1 MDDLKRKEKLNKLN
15 EICKRVNNLAECGA
29 YGKNYVT
36 RLVAEVVYQYI
47 DLLEDI
53 DTNDDGWTSINNPP
67 IKDGSY
73 LICTKKGSVCTA
85 RFYTSMNKF
94 SSRIH
99 NSVMY
104 WMPLPK
110 PPSYIDTRKEYK

>member
-1 MDDLKRKEKLNKLN
+1 MDDLKRKEKIDKLN
-15 EICKRVNNLAECGA
+15 EICKKVNNLAECGT
-29 YGKNYVT
+29 YGKRYVT
-36 RLVAEVVYQYI
+36 QLVAEVVYQYI
-47 DLLEDI
+47 NLLEDVDDI
-53 DTNDDGWTSINNPP
+53 DDGWTSIDNPP

-94 SSRIH
+94 SSRI
-99 NSVMY
+99 NDSVIL